1 MAWSKL
7 VDLELDDEDKLDAAM
22 PIPMAT
28 KPDYP
33 YGCRICLTHKELEK
47 LGLTTDCDVGDMIDM
62 RCFGEVTSIS
72 KDGDCCRVEIQIQKM
87 AMEDEMGEE
96 TPGNSKRKNL
106 YGKD

>member
-7 VDLELDDEDKLDAAM
+7 VDMELDDEEKLDAAM

-33 YGCRICLTHKELEK
+33 YGLKICLTHQELEK
-47 LGLTTDCDVGDMIDM
+47 LDLDADCNVGDMIDM

-72 KDGDCCRVEIQIQKM
+72 KDGDNCRIEI
-87 AMEDEMGEE
+87 
-96 TPGNSKRKNL
+96 
-106 YGKD
+106 